1 MRTLRVGLL
10 VILVGGY
17 ACSGNST
24 EPSGTS
30 NNPSNQPTNAVAI
43 RDFSFNAATLRV
55 SPGTQVRWTNQGQSD
70 HTATSDAGL
79 WDSGLISGN
88 QTGGGGGGGGGG
100 TYGGGAAGGSYS
112 FTFVQV
118 GEFAYR
124 CSIHPQLM
132 KGTIIVAE

>member
-30 NNPSNQPTNAVAI
+30 NNPSNQPTTAVTI
-43 RDFSFNAATLRV
+43 RDFSFNAVTLRV
-55 SPGTQVRWTNQGQSD
+55 SPGTQVLWTNQGQSD

-88 QTGGGGGGGGGG
+88 QTGGGG

-112 FTFVQV
+112 LTFMEV
-118 GEFAYR
+118 GEFAYH
-124 CSIHPQLM
+124 CSIHPQM
-132 KGTIIVAE
+132 KGTVIVAE

>member
-10 VILVGGY
+10 AILVGGY

-30 NNPSNQPTNAVAI
+30 NNPSNQPTTAVTI
-43 RDFSFNAATLRV
+43 RDFSFNAVTLRV
-55 SPGTQVRWTNQGQSD
+55 SPGTQVLWTNQGQSD
-70 HTATSDAGL
+70 HTATSDVAGL
-79 WDSGLISGN
+79 WDSGRISGN
-88 QTGGGGGGGGGG
+88 QTGGGGGGGG

-112 FTFVQV
+112 LTFMEV
-118 GEFAYR
+118 GEFAYH

>member
-10 VILVGGY
+10 AILVGGY

-24 EPSGTS
+24 EPT
-30 NNPSNQPTNAVAI
+30 QPTNAVAI

-88 QTGGGGGGGGGG
+88 QTGGGG